1 MDRDSQAGSSA
12 VPPVDPNMEVDEVS
26 LAPTVP
32 VAQSIPSTIV
42 LDSSI
47 LQDTA
52 TSAHASASDAT
63 WLPMLSISGQ
73 LPTGS
78 LAASYRSDTRPA
90 SVHSHPSVHSGG
102 VDPAGTSAAHDT
114 ASFVSREEAQSLAQS
129 VEQQSEATSR
139 ELASVREEISRLRS
153 EAGQAIQSTTQQH
166 EAEAHQAQ
174 NRVDAT
180 VAQFEAMGAETSA
193 RAQHAQQSSAEALQQ
208 AREAASIGIQAGS
221 VASEAHSHGTEALR
235 RTEVLMKKQTEE
247 MDEMKQQMQSMR
259 KMQQESQDLVKQLH
273 GLLVKTQ
280 EQLKTSHEN
289 VVSMHNQL
297 QTEKERVAAMEKQL
311 QEERDRTTHL
321 TNTIQQVQVDAAA
334 QAEIMNAQAASGS
347 NTAGPNLEIYRLVEQ
362 QRELLTGY
370 QELTRV
376 QAQKQASTSGSSSGH
391 RLQIQMKPKEPP
403 TFTGR
408 KDQDVDIWLHQVEDY
423 FALTK
428 PSDEDG
434 VAYLVLLLSHFA
446 RDWWEAEVK
455 AHRGRQPSTIE
466 EMKMLLREAF
476 SSPLRERHARAE
488 IRNLRQKQGE
498 DYREYASRFKSL
510 LARLPAGSYSDAIA
524 MDDWIFGLNPPYGE
538 RVMALK
544 PKTLQEAISIMGEL
558 DIAHQFCRRDGRGQ
572 TSQTQSGQS
581 SGGGGGQKGKNKHQK
596 KSGGAPGSGS
606 SGKQSG
612 QPQTSSGN
620 NKGSQPGNSG
630 NKGKGESDKSQ
641 IQCYYCGNIGHK
653 KSECRK
659 FARDTKAK
667 IGTLQA
673 QLAAARAQASQGAG
687 QQPARSDDPPSRKN

>member
-26 LAPTVP
+26 LTPTVP

-42 LDSSI
+42 LDPSI

-52 TSAHASASDAT
+52 TSAHPSASSTT
-63 WLPMLSISGQ
+63 WLPLLSAAGPS
-73 LPTGS
+73 PTVEAG
-78 LAASYRSDTRPA
+78 YRYDTGTGAA
-90 SVHSHPSVHSGG
+90 SVHSQPSVHSGG
-102 VDPAGTSAAHDT
+102 ADPAGTSAAQG
-114 ASFVSREEAQSLAQS
+114 AVSFVSREEAQSLAQS

-139 ELASVREEISRLRS
+139 ELASVREELSRLRS
-153 EAGQAIQSTTQQH
+153 EAGQALHSTSQQR
-166 EAEAHQAQ
+166 EVDAHQVQ
-174 NRVDAT
+174 SRVDAT

-193 RAQHAQQSSAEALQQ
+193 RAQHAQQSSAEAIQQ
-208 AREAASIGIQAGS
+208 AQAAASIGIQAGS

-247 MDEMKQQMQSMR
+247 MDEMKQQMQSMK
-259 KMQQESQDLVKQLH
+259 KMQEESQDLVKQLH
-273 GLLVKTQ
+273 KLLVTTQ
-280 EQLKTSHEN
+280 EQMKQSHAN

-321 TNTIQQVQVDAAA
+321 TNAVQKVQVDAAA
-334 QAEIMNAQAASGS
+334 QAEVMNAQAASGS
-347 NTAGPNLEIYRLVEQ
+347 KTAEPNLEIYRLVEQ

-370 QELTRV
+370 QELARI
-376 QAQKQASTSGSSSGH
+376 QAQKQASTSGPSSGH
-391 RLQIQMKPKEPP
+391 RLQIQMKPNEPP

-428 PSDEDG
+428 PNDEDG
-434 VAYLVLLLSHFA
+434 VAYLVLKLSHFA

-455 AHRGRQPSTIE
+455 AHRRDQPATIE

-488 IRNLRQKQGE
+488 IRNLRQKPGE

-572 TSQTQSGQS
+572 TSQTQSGQG
-581 SGGGGGQKGKNKHQK
+581 SGGSGGQKGKNKSQK
-596 KSGGAPGSGS
+596 KSGGAAASGGG
-606 SGKQSG
+606 GKSSG

-620 NKGSQPGNSG
+620 NKGNQTGNSG
-630 NKGKGESDKSQ
+630 GKGKGESDTTQ
-641 IQCYYCGNIGHK
+641 IQCYYCGKLGHK

-673 QLAAARAQASQGAG
+673 QLAAARAQTSQGAG